1 MTPITHP
8 LAIAHAEAS
17 VAWSRVGFRVSAP
30 EWKDYD
36 VAFNAWKA
44 AGYPL
49 RTDPPQNTVKV
60 RIAVATCADGTWEAS
75 SAFTGGQ
82 EHHAAG
88 DWLDGPYVTSYVVAD
103 VRLPERAPEVVGE
116 VEGG

>member
-1 MTPITHP
+1 MTSITHP
-8 LAIAHAEAS
+8 LAIAHAEAA
-17 VAWSRVGFRVSAP
+17 VAWSRVAFRTRTL
-30 EWKDYD
+30 EWEAYD
-36 VAFNAWKA
+36 AAFSAWKA

-49 RTDPPQNTVKV
+49 RIDPPPNTTRV

-88 DWLDGPYVTSYVVAD
+88 DGLNGPYVTSYVAAD
-103 VRLPERAPEVVGE
+103 VRLPEVVPDVVGE
-116 VEGG
+116 VESG